1 MTLPASRDWLFPV
14 KTFIASMLA
23 LYIGLKLRLPR
34 LARAVDDQRN
44 LTARML
50 DRLMRIITRLAAT
63 DDKRHPSVERFRD
76 LHIAFN
82 ALDLQRLS
90 RRLGRDRRL
99 GWDSRLGRDSRL
111 VGDEPAALEAV
122 LDGVR
127 GHFQHCL
134 RHRSREPVPP
144 SLRTAIDIALERVV
158 RRGAAVAAEGIPPML
173 SQGGDFVTYCT
184 CSLACACLFSL
195 PRLRFRCHR
204 SRRPRHEALVLPG

>member
-23 LYIGLKLRLPR
+23 LFIGLKLRLPR

-99 GWDSRLGRDSRL
+99 VGDSRL
-111 VGDEPAALEAV
+111 VGTAGSAGTAGSSGTNRPRSKPCSTACADTSSIA
-122 LDGVR
+122 R
-127 GHFQHCL
+127 GIA
-134 RHRSREPVPP
+134 RASRCRRASAPP
-144 SLRTAIDIALERVV
+144 SISRSNGSC
-158 RRGAAVAAEGIPPML
+158 GAARRWPPRAYRPCCLKAAT
-173 SQGGDFVTYCT
+173 S
-184 CSLACACLFSL
+184 
-195 PRLRFRCHR
+195 
-204 SRRPRHEALVLPG
+204 